1 MSDIAIVDSSKPP
14 FLDRVGLGGFPWVT
28 ASVLYTISYGWFW
41 NARNSYWSD
50 DWWSFYDPG
59 VPKAWAQH
67 GLAPWII
74 FDKWLYQ
81 ITGPGFLRLVI
92 FVVFFLAGIC
102 FYGISKKILYL
113 TERLKRFATLLFIL
127 LPFNSARVTLMTFH
141 YSTAYFYFFFAWYLI
156 ITFKS
161 VWIKFFAACLFFLSF
176 QMHSL
181 PVFIALPILHLFS
194 LEASRGWRILLTW
207 LRNNWFLVLASPTY
221 VILRRFFWNAVP
233 ELKYHTVN
241 SGQVWFLFRILIFL
255 GTATLMIWV
264 LGRFLTT
271 NNRQASRLICCG
283 ALTIYLGLTPYIIGG
298 YFNKPEGLP
307 LLYVLYFLG
316 RTREWESRHLM
327 LQPIGMTLLIIGL
340 FAFVSVKFKKLQ
352 LSLKFFSI
360 LMCVLL
366 NVGFGFEYMTDYAKQ
381 NEIIRELKVV
391 GYNNEISEY
400 IFIDKSAYLNAKGRR
415 SDTELPYLLKVA
427 YGSKLDRSITV
438 SLQCRSSNDVRLIV
452 IDGEASYWN
461 ALQSWF
467 NRGNFGFSV
476 EILDGPTPCTA
487 ELVENRGR
495 QNQIPL
501 LLYFIDAEK

>member
-1 MSDIAIVDSSKPP
+1 MSDLSTFETPNSRFVD
-14 FLDRVGLGGFPWVT
+14 RAGLGGFPWLT
-28 ASVLYTISYGWFW
+28 AIALYAISYGWFW
-41 NARNSYWSD
+41 NVRNSYWSD

-59 VPKAWAQH
+59 VPEAWAQH
-67 GLAPWII
+67 GLAPWMI
-74 FDKWLYQ
+74 FNKWLYQ
-81 ITGPGFLRLVI
+81 ITGPGFLRLII
-92 FVVFFLAGIC
+92 FVVFFLAAIC

-113 TERLKRFATLLFIL
+113 TERLKKFATLLFLL
-127 LPFNSARVTLMTFH
+127 LPFNSARVTLMTLH

-161 VWIKFFAACLFFLSF
+161 TWIKYIATCLFFLSF

-181 PVFIALPILHLFS
+181 PIFFALPILHLFS
-194 LEASRGWRILLTW
+194 LEASRGWRQMFNW

-221 VILRRFFWNAVP
+221 FILRRIFWNALP
-233 ELKYHTVN
+233 ELKYQTIN
-241 SGQVWFLFRILIFL
+241 SRQVWFLFGILIFL
-255 GTATLMIWV
+255 SIGTLMIWV
-264 LGRFLTT
+264 LGRFLTSE
-271 NNRQASRLICCG
+271 NRQSSRLICCG
-283 ALTIYLGLTPYIIGG
+283 ALTIFLGLSPYIVGG

-307 LLYVLYFLG
+307 LLYLLYFLG

-327 LQPIGMTLLIIGL
+327 LQPIGVTLLISGL
-340 FAFVSVKFKKLQ
+340 FAFISVKFKKLQ
-352 LSLKFFSI
+352 LTLQVFLISL
-360 LMCVLL
+360 CVLV
-366 NVGFGFEYMTDYAKQ
+366 NVGFGLEHVIDYAKQ
-381 NEIIRELKVV
+381 KVIVRDLQKV
-391 GYNNEISEY
+391 GYNGDLTDY
-400 IFIDKSAYLNAKGRR
+400 VYIDKSAYLNARGRR
-415 SDTELPYLLKVA
+415 YDTELQYLLKAA

-438 SLQCRSSNDVRLIV
+438 SLQCRYSSDARVVV